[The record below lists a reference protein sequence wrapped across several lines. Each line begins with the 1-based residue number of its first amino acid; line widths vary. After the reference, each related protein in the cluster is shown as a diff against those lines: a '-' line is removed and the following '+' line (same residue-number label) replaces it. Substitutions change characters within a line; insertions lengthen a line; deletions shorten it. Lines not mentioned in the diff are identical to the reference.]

1 MSSIQNFRSCGIF
14 LFKIE
19 NNELKLLLLKSSAN
33 SSLPYHR
40 SICKGLRSP
49 IDMNDLDNAQR
60 ETLEEANQ
68 NIFDYDILD
77 IETLTYEYD
86 LYRQGVL
93 CKKSVTGFFALKKT
107 DSPIILSDEHISY
120 EWVSRSRLSQLFEV
134 ELQDFLLTAYQT
146 AFERFEN
153 YYINNLADRL
163 SAEKMIIQHFNN

>member
-1 MSSIQNFRSCGIF
+1 
-14 LFKIE
+14 
-19 NNELKLLLLKSSAN
+19 
-33 SSLPYHR
+33 
-40 SICKGLRSP
+40 
-49 IDMNDLDNAQR
+49 MNDLDNAQR

-134 ELQDFLLTAYQT
+134 ELHLLVGLILFLRPELLVLFGVEFLQ
-146 AFERFEN
+146 R
-153 YYINNLADRL
+153 I
-163 SAEKMIIQHFNN
+163 